1 MRSQDDEGLT
11 WDARGIDDQ
20 GHAIM
25 QVHNMR
31 MHWVSELR
39 MRSELWQMDLRREV
53 TVHTM
58 NPVHGRGPVFY
69 ALPVPNDPQRA
80 WD

>member
-1 MRSQDDEGLT
+1 MVPMEIGEMRFSRKCREGEQITVEARMREQDDKGIV

-31 MHWVSELR
+31 MHWVL
-39 MRSELWQMDLRREV
+39 D
-53 TVHTM
+53 
-58 NPVHGRGPVFY
+58 
-69 ALPVPNDPQRA
+69 
-80 WD
+80 